1 MQPPKSFLFT
11 MEDYVRD
18 SFRGKEVIVL
28 CDSANK
34 APLTEKKHCM
44 NLRNSMAGFNCGVFF
59 ETITFHAMSMLSGK
73 MIWKWNLAIGALN
86 RFDGVYSEEFGE
98 HFEI

>member
-34 APLTEKKHCM
+34 APLTEK
-44 NLRNSMAGFNCGVFF
+44 
-59 ETITFHAMSMLSGK
+59 TIA
-73 MIWKWNLAIGALN
+73 
-86 RFDGVYSEEFGE
+86 
-98 HFEI
+98 

>member
-18 SFRGKEVIVL
+18 SFRGKEVIYVIL
-28 CDSANK
+28 QI
-34 APLTEKKHCM
+34 KHLLQKRKHYM
-44 NLRNSMAGFNCGVFF
+44 NLRNSMAGLNCGVFF
-59 ETITFHAMSMLSGK
+59 ERITFHAMSMLSGK
-73 MIWKWNLAIGALN
+73 MIWKWNLGIGALN

-98 HFEI
+98 HFGI